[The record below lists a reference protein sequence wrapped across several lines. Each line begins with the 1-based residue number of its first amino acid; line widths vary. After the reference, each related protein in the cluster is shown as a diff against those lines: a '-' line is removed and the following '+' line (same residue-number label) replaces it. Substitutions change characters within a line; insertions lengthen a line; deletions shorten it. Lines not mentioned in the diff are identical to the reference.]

1 MLIGKISE
9 AMETLVFILLVGA
22 GIYNFTVSFLSVNVG
37 LHQIIPI
44 SNNFLMVKLNTVV
57 FMSTFL
63 IEFPK
68 NFSVNYT
75 GAIAITTNLN

>member
-1 MLIGKISE
+1 
-9 AMETLVFILLVGA
+9 METLVFILLVGA
-22 GIYNFTVSFLSVNVG
+22 GNYNFTVSFLSVNAG
-37 LHQIIPI
+37 LHQIISI

-57 FMSTFL
+57 FRSTFL

>member
-22 GIYNFTVSFLSVNVG
+22 GIYNFTVSFLSVNAG

-44 SNNFLMVKLNTVV
+44 SNNFLKVKLNTVV
-57 FMSTFL
+57 FRSTFL